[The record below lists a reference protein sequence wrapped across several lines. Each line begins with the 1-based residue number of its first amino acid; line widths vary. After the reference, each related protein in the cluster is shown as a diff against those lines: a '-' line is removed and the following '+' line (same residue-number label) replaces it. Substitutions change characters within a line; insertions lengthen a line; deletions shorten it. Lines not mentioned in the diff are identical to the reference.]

1 MGYAS
6 QKSTEVF
13 MLNKQQRLDM
23 IMDSML
29 YKMSL
34 QSINAKTISKAV
46 TLVCSFLEIESPK
59 VVLSTETKTGCYIP
73 ETKEFHIARTF
84 CNYDTIEEFERIM
97 EIIAHE
103 LRHKYQYDTGMF
115 SLDDPYLTVEEH
127 GYEAY
132 RNQPIEKD
140 AFEFGESMRE
150 DLAAVLLDMFEEEY
164 VERADRR
171 RAEERATTRRERSRR
186 R

>member
-1 MGYAS
+1 
-6 QKSTEVF
+6 

-29 YKMSL
+29 YKMNL
-34 QSINAKTISKAV
+34 QSINAKTITMAV
-46 TLVCSFLEIESPK
+46 SLVCDFLEIKKPK
-59 VVLSTETKTGCYIP
+59 IVLSTETKTGCYIP
-73 ETKEFHIARTF
+73 ELKEFHIARSF
-84 CNYDTIEEFERIM
+84 CDYDTVKGFERVM

-115 SLDDPYLTVEEH
+115 SLDDPYLTPEEH

-150 DLAAVLLDMFEEEY
+150 DLATVILDIFEEEY
-164 VERADRR
+164 VDKADRR